1 MAFAHID
8 GHNYWQPGR
17 IWLDPRTLPAYLMR
31 SNGLMTNGL
40 LPNNGWQG

>member
-1 MAFAHID
+1 VV
-8 GHNYWQPGR
+8 NQPKLPAANLTG
-17 IWLDPRTLPAYLMR
+17 LPAYLMR